1 MRITS
6 RGGKRYVFVVVLDY
20 SCFTWTLIPAS
31 KDESFEKFLVFLK
44 KSENRVGHLLISLR
58 SDHGKE

>member
-1 MRITS
+1 
-6 RGGKRYVFVVVLDY
+6 VFVVVLDY